1 MKSTSNF
8 NNLPLISLVLAS
20 LLTLSA
26 CKDKDTLLVKDS
38 SPSIPSARLGL
49 NGEYDSSGL
58 AKRVAQ
64 ALEKDSMLTDVSSV
78 YVAQTESKI
87 ILKGT
92 VSNQT
97 FLDRIVTVARN
108 VSGVTEVDASQ
119 VEIR

>member
-8 NNLPLISLVLAS
+8 NSLLLISLVLAS

-26 CKDKDTLLVKDS
+26 CKDKNTLLVKDS
-38 SPSIPSARLGL
+38 SPSIHPTKVGL

-97 FLDRIVTVARN
+97 FLDRIVAVARN